1 MILPGSCIKPVYEQT
16 DREYREIE
24 ETGKKELD
32 RIVSAAVGK
41 LSMDRDGIVVMN
53 TQGYERDDVVTVYGE
68 EALPALED
76 EQGRN
81 VPLQRMADGSYLL
94 YAEHV
99 PPLGYQRSGETHS
112 PHCRRTTEIGKKRK
126 NLGRHL

>member
-1 MILPGSCIKPVYEQT
+1 MKRQ
-16 DREYREIE
+16 
-24 ETGKKELD
+24 GKKELD

-99 PPLGYQRSGETHS
+99 PPLGYRKLYAAGQQKSE
-112 PHCRRTTEIGKKRK
+112 KKRK
-126 NLGRHL
+126 KPGTAPLRILFSVSVLMIGWKSHLSMKRRQTKS

>member
-1 MILPGSCIKPVYEQT
+1 
-16 DREYREIE
+16 
-24 ETGKKELD
+24 
-32 RIVSAAVGK
+32 
-41 LSMDRDGIVVMN
+41 MDRDGIVVMN

-99 PPLGYQRSGETHS
+99 PPLGYRKLYAAGQQKS
-112 PHCRRTTEIGKKRK
+112 KKEK

>member
-1 MILPGSCIKPVYEQT
+1 
-16 DREYREIE
+16 
-24 ETGKKELD
+24 
-32 RIVSAAVGK
+32 
-41 LSMDRDGIVVMN
+41 MN

-99 PPLGYQRSGETHS
+99 PPLGYRKLYAAGQQKSEKREKTWDGTFENPFFVSVLMIGWKSHLS
-112 PHCRRTTEIGKKRK
+112 MKRRRRK
-126 NLGRHL
+126 S